1 MYKSN
6 KRMLPDWF
14 SAALQTSRKYGRQL
28 PSRKIA
34 MKQVFKY
41 IDEKN
46 ALAILPVPQ
55 SSIQELEDMLAKVD
69 PGQHRTKEG

>member
-1 MYKSN
+1 
-6 KRMLPDWF
+6 
-14 SAALQTSRKYGRQL
+14 
-28 PSRKIA
+28 

-69 PGQHRTKEG
+69 PGQHRTKEGWVSELVSINKKNRHTKKS